1 MAMLITNFNKLIQ
14 SKIVW
19 GLFIALVVFAFVA
32 MDIATPDASPQRSA
46 NDPIG
51 IVFGEEITRQEFLT
65 SYRNV
70 YLIYSI
76 MTGEALEVDEQTDQ
90 ALTEA
95 AWNRLAV
102 LKKAR
107 EQGYSASPEQIIST
121 IKSLPLFQHQ
131 QTGQFDTNAYN
142 TFLGT
147 FLAGL
152 GMDAKAFEKAYEENI
167 ILEQA
172 AQVAGEGALVTE
184 EEVLETYHL
193 LNDLITLNTALIPLK
208 DTAAPRVSEA
218 EATAFYK
225 ANEKAFELP
234 AKASVHYVQFDISD
248 YTADINVTDEMLTQV
263 YSNNLERY
271 RVEADPENP
280 SATPSYLPIAEVSG
294 ALETIV
300 RTELARKEAFSAADN
315 LVAALSVEGADFA
328 TKANAAGKEV
338 IQNIP
343 PFSSNEPIAGI
354 DPAAPFATA
363 AFNLD
368 LTPNQY
374 YSDPVVGRDH
384 IYVIALQ
391 RKLPAFIPEFEAV
404 KQLATE
410 RAQQQA
416 DANAYREH
424 VTTLYTQIQQAIA
437 DGTSFEDAINATSLS
452 LETLAPY
459 NSEQPLEH
467 PQAAA
472 LMEQTYQLKTAQLAA
487 PIQTEAG
494 VILASVKLRDA
505 ADITNLDAQRPRIEA
520 SLIQRKKANRIS
532 EWQANIVAE
541 ASIEIFEDNPE
552 S

>member
-19 GLFIALVVFAFVA
+19 GLFIGLVVFAFVA
-32 MDIATPDASPQRSA
+32 MDMATPDASPQRSA
-46 NDPIG
+46 NDPVG
-51 IVFGEEITRQEFLT
+51 TVFGEEITRAEFLT

-76 MTGEALEVDEQTDQ
+76 MTGEALQVDEETDQ

-107 EQGYSASPEQIIST
+107 EQGFSASPEQIIGA
-121 IKSLPLFQHQ
+121 IKSLPIFQNQ
-131 QTGQFDTNAYN
+131 QTGQFETNAYN
-142 TFLGT
+142 SFVDN

-152 GMDAKAFEKAYEENI
+152 GMDAKEFENAYAENI

-172 AQVAGEGALVTE
+172 AQVAGEGVLVTE

-193 LNDLITLNTALIPLK
+193 LNDLITLDTALIPFEGIS
-208 DTAAPRVSEA
+208 APAVTEA
-218 EATAFYK
+218 DAQAFYE
-225 ANEKAFELP
+225 ANRATFELP
-234 AKASVHYVQFDISD
+234 EKASVHYVQFDVAD
-248 YTADINVTDEMLTQV
+248 YTDAIDVTDEMLAQV

-280 SATPSYLPIAEVSG
+280 TADPSYLPLDEVRG
-294 ALETIV
+294 ALEPIV
-300 RTELARKEAFSAADN
+300 QTELARQDAFRAADN
-315 LVAALSVEGADFA
+315 LVAALSDEGTDFA
-328 TKANAAGKEV
+328 SQAAAAGKEI

-343 PFSSNEPIAGI
+343 PFSANETVAQV
-354 DPAAPFATA
+354 DPTAPFATA

-384 IYVIALQ
+384 VYVIALQ
-391 RKLPAFIPEFEAV
+391 KKLPAFIPAFAAV
-404 KQLATE
+404 KELATQ

-424 VTTLYTQIQQAIA
+424 ITTLYTQVQEAVA
-437 DGTSFEDAINATSLS
+437 DGTSFADAIKATSLS
-452 LETLAPY
+452 LETLTPY

-467 PQAAA
+467 PQATL
-472 LMEQTYQLKTAQLAA
+472 LMERTYQLETAQLAA
-487 PIQTEAG
+487 PIETEAG
-494 VILASVKLRDA
+494 VLLTAVKQRNQ
-505 ADITNLDAQRPRIEA
+505 ADITGLNSQRPRIEA
-520 SLIQRKKANRIS
+520 SLIQQKRANRIS
-532 EWQANIVAE
+532 TWQAGIVAE
-541 ASIEIFEDNPE
+541 AAIEIFEEEPE

>member
-19 GLFIALVVFAFVA
+19 GLFIGLVVFAFVA
-32 MDIATPDASPQRSA
+32 MDMATPDASPQRSA

-51 IVFGEEITRQEFLT
+51 IVFGDEITRQEFLT

-76 MTGEALEVDEQTDQ
+76 MTGEALQVDEETDQ

-107 EQGYSASPEQIIST
+107 EQGYSASPEQIVTT
-121 IKSLPLFQHQ
+121 IKNLPLFQNQ

-142 TFLGT
+142 AFVDN

-152 GMDAKAFEKAYEENI
+152 GMDAKAFEDAYEENI

-172 AQVAGEGALVTE
+172 AQVAGEGILVTE

-193 LNDLITLNTALIPLK
+193 LNDLITLDTALIPLK
-208 DTAAPRVSEA
+208 DTSAPRVSEA
-218 EATAFYK
+218 EAQAFYK
-225 ANEKAFELP
+225 ANSATFELP
-234 AKASVHYVQFDISD
+234 AKASVHYVEFDVAD
-248 YTADINVTDEMLTQV
+248 YTAVVNVTDEMLTQV

-280 SATPSYLPIAEVSG
+280 SATPSYLPLAEVRG
-294 ALETIV
+294 ALEAIV
-300 RTELARKEAFSAADN
+300 RTELARQEAFSAADN
-315 LVAALSVEGADFA
+315 FVAALSDEGADFA
-328 TKANAAGKEV
+328 IKANAAGKEV
-338 IQNIP
+338 IKNIP
-343 PFSSNEPIAGI
+343 PFSANETMEGI
-354 DPAAPFATA
+354 DPTAPFAKAT
-363 AFNLD
+363 FNLD

-391 RKLPAFIPEFEAV
+391 KKLPAFIPAFEAV
-404 KQLATE
+404 KQLAME
-410 RAQQQA
+410 QAQQQA

-424 VTTLYTQIQQAIA
+424 VTSLYTQVQQAIA
-437 DGTSFEDAINATSLS
+437 DGTSFAAAINATSLS
-452 LETLAPY
+452 LETLAPF

-467 PQAAA
+467 PQATT
-472 LMEQTYQLKTAQLAA
+472 LMERTYQLKAAQLAA
-487 PIQTEAG
+487 PIQTKSG
-494 VILASVKLRDA
+494 VLLAAVKLRDE
-505 ADITNLDAQRPRIEA
+505 ADTTKLSAQRPRIEA
-520 SLIQRKKANRIS
+520 SLIQQKKANRVS
-532 EWQANIVAE
+532 AWQASIVAE
-541 ASIEIFEDNPE
+541 AAIEIFEDEPE